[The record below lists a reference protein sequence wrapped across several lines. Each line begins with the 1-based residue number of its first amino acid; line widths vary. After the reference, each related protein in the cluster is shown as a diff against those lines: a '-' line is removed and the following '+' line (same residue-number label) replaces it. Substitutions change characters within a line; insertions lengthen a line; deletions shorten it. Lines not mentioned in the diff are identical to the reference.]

1 MSGTIDIQSRF
12 IKTLKTP
19 ESNHGCE
26 NPQPCP
32 QGYSVGIIDGR
43 LFYVEKERTLDRSS
57 LKYRQT
63 GANLQQEFTNETS
76 RSRSLDISALSLDP
90 DGECT
95 TFPASRRKRR
105 ANSELRV
112 HRGKVPTFVETSHP
126 DFNRNIANRSHS
138 AKPVFKPYNDRFF
151 NSKYVSD
158 NRPVDCVSTEKQPCS
173 PSGKQSFRTALRT
186 VTTRRTG
193 LIELQRDDSRY
204 PGLVIQPD
212 SRPITQEQLASEV
225 KSVYAGLTMVETK
238 CIHVDRAQ
246 AAMPIHG
253 SNTKLTP
260 DRWQALIALHR
271 TLLHEHHD
279 FFLASQ
285 HPTQSTAL
293 RQLAVKYAMPAR
305 MWKHGIHSFLEIL
318 RQRIPQSLDHMLAFI
333 YLAYQMMA
341 LAYDTVPA
349 FEDTWIELLG
359 DLGRYRMAIEDDD
372 IRDQETWANVSRFW
386 YSEAAKDNPSKGRL
400 YHHLAILAS
409 PNALQ
414 QLYYY
419 QRSLNTTISLSERL
433 EPVRSSTGQVSR
445 PDAPLKSHQE
455 RAHRAQ
461 VHRSD
466 SNDGRSADAKTK
478 NFHNSKELK
487 FSNADSNFR
496 NLSLE
501 GQYSQAG
508 NVPNQAQCAL
518 FTYRRNLQLA
528 IEVAASKLLR
538 FFKRIT
544 ICFNGSGCRTSAT
557 VSFMIHIS
565 KALALQ
571 TETDSKPTILLRK
584 TSTFDLVCYCL
595 IIPVTALLWFLGA
608 RMVNLS
614 FTMMLLFAALWFVA
628 ANTTSMFD
636 IRTTILQIWTPF
648 ALNYLARDCIRT
660 IQPPLHAFRYLVISS
675 LITIVAVALEPT
687 RDDKLLT
694 VFPPAVGVA
703 ALFLHFYLKA
713 APSQVRP
720 LQTSRL
726 PDEET
731 GDRLPAGNERP
742 IRPLPIT
749 PVGND
754 YPGFPAADVPIP
766 HPDSFELNSL
776 RSDGGSVS
784 S

>member
-1 MSGTIDIQSRF
+1 
-12 IKTLKTP
+12 
-19 ESNHGCE
+19 
-26 NPQPCP
+26 
-32 QGYSVGIIDGR
+32 
-43 LFYVEKERTLDRSS
+43 
-57 LKYRQT
+57 
-63 GANLQQEFTNETS
+63 
-76 RSRSLDISALSLDP
+76 
-90 DGECT
+90 
-95 TFPASRRKRR
+95 
-105 ANSELRV
+105 
-112 HRGKVPTFVETSHP
+112 
-126 DFNRNIANRSHS
+126 
-138 AKPVFKPYNDRFF
+138 
-151 NSKYVSD
+151 
-158 NRPVDCVSTEKQPCS
+158 
-173 PSGKQSFRTALRT
+173 
-186 VTTRRTG
+186 
-193 LIELQRDDSRY
+193 
-204 PGLVIQPD
+204 
-212 SRPITQEQLASEV
+212 
-225 KSVYAGLTMVETK
+225 MVETK

-253 SNTKLTP
+253 SNTKLTA

-341 LAYDTVPA
+341 LVYDTVPA
-349 FEDTWIELLG
+349 FEDTWIECLD

-386 YSEAAKDNPSKGRL
+386 YSEAAKDNPSKGRS

-419 QRSLNTTISLSERL
+419 QRSLNITESLSERL
-433 EPVRSSTGQVSR
+433 ESVRSSTGQVSR
-445 PDAPLKSHQE
+445 LDAPLIGHQE
-455 RAHRAQ
+455 RPHRAP

-478 NFHNSKELK
+478 NFHNLKELK

-501 GQYSQAG
+501 GQYSEFEAG

-518 FTYRRNLQLA
+518 RNLQLA

-544 ICFNGSGCRTSAT
+544 ICFNGSGCSTSAT

-571 TETDSKPTILLRK
+571 TETASKPTILLRK

-595 IIPVTALLWFLGA
+595 IIPVTGFLWFLGA

-636 IRTTILQIWTPF
+636 IRTT
-648 ALNYLARDCIRT
+648 
-660 IQPPLHAFRYLVISS
+660 
-675 LITIVAVALEPT
+675 
-687 RDDKLLT
+687 
-694 VFPPAVGVA
+694 
-703 ALFLHFYLKA
+703 
-713 APSQVRP
+713 
-720 LQTSRL
+720 
-726 PDEET
+726 
-731 GDRLPAGNERP
+731 
-742 IRPLPIT
+742 
-749 PVGND
+749 
-754 YPGFPAADVPIP
+754 
-766 HPDSFELNSL
+766 
-776 RSDGGSVS
+776 
-784 S
+784 